1 MAIIIPPVPQDNKT
15 SFIWTEWFKKLRT
28 IVNDFIINIVLTF
41 STRGTYL
48 TAATAAAQT
57 QVFVKDSSVFPSSGT
72 AVVFD
77 TTNDRDEFTYTGV
90 GNGVL
95 TGVTGVLAH
104 NANASVIPKLKS
116 MTISSAVNEMR
127 FYGDRGDGTIEELA
141 AIGINTSGA
150 DTVIGF
156 FGSGN
161 SGNSRVGL
169 LGKSYSS
176 VGVAGTSSTGIAGQF
191 TNASNTQTA
200 LYGSNTG
207 TGSGV
212 FGNNDSS
219 GIGVFARSV
228 TGYPIATNGN
238 ATVGHMKM
246 TPLAGR
252 PTTHTAGGLA
262 VIYTTGAGGVDNRD
276 ATPKLMIDDGTDWRL
291 VEDYTIWTG

>member
-1 MAIIIPPVPQDNKT
+1 MAIIIPPVPQDQKT
-15 SFIWTEWFKKLRT
+15 SFIWTEWFKSLRKV
-28 IVNDFIINIVLTF
+28 VNDFIINIVLTF

-48 TAATAAAQT
+48 TAATVAAQT
-57 QVFVKDSSVFPSSGT
+57 SVFVKDSSVFPSSGT

-95 TGVTGVLAH
+95 TGVSGVLAH

-141 AIGINTSGA
+141 SIGIKTSGS
-150 DTVIGF
+150 DQVIGS
-156 FGSGN
+156 FGSTSN
-161 SGNSRVGL
+161 GNSRVALQGI
-169 LGKSYSS
+169 SYSS
-176 VGVAGTSSTGIAGQF
+176 VGISGQSTTGSAGQF
-191 TNASNTQTA
+191 TSASNTVSA
-200 LYGSNTG
+200 LFAQSTG
-207 TGSGV
+207 TGAAFQADGNGTGATGV
-212 FGNNDSS
+212 FSASNS
-219 GIGVFARSV
+219 GYAF
-228 TGYPIATNGN
+228 YTNGN
-238 ATVGHMKM
+238 STVGHMRM

-252 PTTHTAGGLA
+252 PTTRTTGGLA
-262 VIYTTGAGGVDNRD
+262 VIYTTGGSADART